1 MSCLTVF
8 LGLLF
13 RFINKYTSKRAYFT
27 KRHRIEETWQYNI
40 LNTVA
45 VNQIAN
51 PEYPLSVVDY
61 YKIYK
66 PFHYRHQTLLSL
78 VDLMVINIAVCGGI
92 GFLLA
97 KVLMIVGIV

>member
-1 MSCLTVF
+1 MSCLTVI

-13 RFINKYTSKRAYFT
+13 RFINKHTSKQAYFS

-45 VNQIAN
+45 VNQIAD
-51 PEYPLSVVDY
+51 PEYPLSVIDY

-66 PFHYRHQTLLSL
+66 PFHYRNQTLLSL
-78 VDLMVINIAVCGGI
+78 VDLMVINITVYGSL

-97 KVLMIVGIV
+97 KVLMLVGIV